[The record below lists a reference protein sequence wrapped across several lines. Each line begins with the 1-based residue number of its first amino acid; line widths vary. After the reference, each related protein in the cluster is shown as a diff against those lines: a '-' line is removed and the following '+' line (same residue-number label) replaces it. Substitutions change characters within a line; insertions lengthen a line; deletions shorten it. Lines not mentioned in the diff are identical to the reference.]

1 MGRVKEN
8 NQIMRSQIPLNPQQ
22 ALPGNQSEI
31 EG

>member
-1 MGRVKEN
+1 MARVKRN
-8 NQIMRSQIPLNPQQ
+8 NQIVRSQIPLNPQE